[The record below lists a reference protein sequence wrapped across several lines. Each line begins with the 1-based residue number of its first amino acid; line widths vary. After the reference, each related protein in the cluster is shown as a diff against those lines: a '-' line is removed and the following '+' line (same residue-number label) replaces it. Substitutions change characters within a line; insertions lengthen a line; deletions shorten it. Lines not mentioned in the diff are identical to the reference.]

1 MRIATIDSGT
11 TNSRVYVAD
20 DAARV
25 YAKITRQV
33 GVRDTVRTGSRAT
46 LRAGV
51 LGAFEEA
58 LSACGLSVQDID
70 VVAASGMITSEIG
83 LVELDHLWA
92 PAGMDELADGIER
105 IDDAEVLPI
114 GLPIHF
120 VRGLK
125 NRYDPAIATALDAR
139 GLDFMRGE
147 ETQLMGLLDAGTIT
161 PPTTV
166 VILSS
171 HTKFVPIDANGRI
184 LGSLTT
190 ISGQLFDA
198 VMTGTSLGKSVH
210 GVEESPRPGDH
221 PDLVHAG
228 FQWASRAGML
238 RGLFITRFLDT
249 LLETSAAQRRLYLET
264 VVASEDLKVISE
276 FDHLDFPFPD
286 EIVLIGNSRR
296 SQLYEYLL
304 ATELEADIRVT
315 TITDDETVDRLSI
328 QGTLAL
334 LRRAGVLG

>member
-11 TNSRVYVAD
+11 TNSRVYVVD
-20 DAARV
+20 EAAKV
-25 YAKITRQV
+25 YAKVSRQV
-33 GVRDTVRTGSRAT
+33 GVRDTVSTGSRAT
-46 LRAGV
+46 LRDGV

-58 LSACGLSVQDID
+58 LSVCGLSVQDID

-105 IDDAEVLPI
+105 VEDAAVLPI
-114 GLPIHF
+114 GLPIYF

-125 NRYDPAIATALDAR
+125 NRYDPAVATALDAR
-139 GLDFMRGE
+139 RLDFMRGE
-147 ETQLMGLLDAGTIT
+147 ETQLMGLLDAGVIT
-161 PPTTV
+161 PPSTV

-171 HTKFVPIDANGRI
+171 HTKFVPIAANGRI

-198 VMTGTSLGKSVH
+198 VVNGTSLGKSVH
-210 GVEESPRPGDH
+210 GVEKSPKAAEH
-221 PDLVHAG
+221 PDLVRAG
-228 FQWASRAGML
+228 FQWASSAGML

-249 LLETSAAQRRLYLET
+249 LLETAPAQRRLYLET

-276 FDHLDFPFPD
+276 FDHLGFPLPD

-296 SQLYEYLL
+296 TELYEYLL
-304 ATELEADIRVT
+304 ATELEADMRVK

-328 QGTLAL
+328 QGVLAL
-334 LRRAGVLG
+334 LRCAGVLG